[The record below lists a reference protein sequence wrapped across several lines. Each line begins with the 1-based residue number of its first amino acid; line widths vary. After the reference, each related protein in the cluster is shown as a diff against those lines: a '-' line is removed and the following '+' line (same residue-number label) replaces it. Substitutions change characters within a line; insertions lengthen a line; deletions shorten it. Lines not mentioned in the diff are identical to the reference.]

1 MPRTLTAKLI
11 QLSLGTV
18 ERDASILSNATQRT
32 LFLSPSK
39 LLFLKGIETN
49 LFELV
54 AEIGRTP
61 IILVTPSIT
70 PSLSIVFHGRTR
82 RSDDQARTRATSSVH
97 STTALH
103 TLLLSFVL
111 LLANKWPPVHA
122 EGVLSLRERD
132 HRSSLIVSRR
142 DTVIAAH

>member
-61 IILVTPSIT
+61 IISVTPSIT
-70 PSLSIVFHGRTR
+70 PSFSIVFHGRTIR
-82 RSDDQARTRATSSVH
+82 RAHVRPHRFIQQRRYTRSFSPLFCCWRTNDRRFTRRACSPSARGIIDRH
-97 STTALH
+97 
-103 TLLLSFVL
+103 
-111 LLANKWPPVHA
+111 
-122 EGVLSLRERD
+122 
-132 HRSSLIVSRR
+132 
-142 DTVIAAH
+142 